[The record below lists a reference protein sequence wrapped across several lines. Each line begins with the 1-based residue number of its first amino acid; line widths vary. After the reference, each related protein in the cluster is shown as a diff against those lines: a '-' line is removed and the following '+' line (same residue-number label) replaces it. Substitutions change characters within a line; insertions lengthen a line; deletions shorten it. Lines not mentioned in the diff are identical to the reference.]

1 MIRAIKEE
9 NRGLMLEL
17 CEEQIFMHINPDQV
31 KLKKRQRK
39 TETEVAE
46 LRVKLA
52 QVTKSVVLSNREV
65 RLLRYIELTE
75 EEKEKLKSSAKVA
88 KKLEKL
94 ESLGQDREADS
105 SDEDGDNEQ
114 DYPSLDS
121 DVASPR
127 NSEPTSLTESMQ
139 LVDSILNDS
148 KIDRLV
154 KIDKLESILSAAAL
168 LPTDNDP
175 NRCSCNC
182 HAGKLNNGERVLSP
196 TNEYVSS
203 VRDDD
208 PGIVKDNHSNVS
220 TQTLS
225 TGDIV
230 VTKIYFGET
239 KE

>member
-1 MIRAIKEE
+1 
-9 NRGLMLEL
+9 
-17 CEEQIFMHINPDQV
+17 MHITPDDV

-52 QVTKSVVLSNREV
+52 QATKSVVLSNREV
-65 RLLRYIELTE
+65 RLLRYIELTD

-94 ESLGQDREADS
+94 ESLGQERDDNS
-105 SDEDGDNEQ
+105 SDDEGDNEQ

-121 DVASPR
+121 DMTSPR

-139 LVDSILNDS
+139 LVDSILNDN
-148 KIDRLV
+148 KIDRLD

-168 LPTDNDP
+168 LPSEDGK
-175 NRCSCNC
+175 CSCNC
-182 HAGKLNNGERVLSP
+182 HKLNNGYKNERVVSP
-196 TNEYVSS
+196 TNSFVSS
-203 VRDDD
+203 VKDTD
-208 PGIVKDNHSNVS
+208 PGCVKENHDNVG

-230 VTKIYFGET
+230 VTKIYFNEAT
-239 KE
+239 E